1 MSIACA
7 CIRLMFDYAYKQLV
21 LFLSVDVHYD
31 LLKTY
36 VYSIAADSNKL
47 NLFTF
52 HVFCFLSYMC
62 GGH

>member
-1 MSIACA
+1 
-7 CIRLMFDYAYKQLV
+7 MFDYAYRQLV
-21 LFLSVDVHYD
+21 LFLSVAVRYD
-31 LLKTY
+31 WLKTY
-36 VYSIAADSNKL
+36 LYSITAGSDKL

>member
-1 MSIACA
+1 MCLY
-7 CIRLMFDYAYKQLV
+7 IRLMCDYAYKQLV
-21 LFLSVDVHYD
+21 LFLSVVVHYD

-36 VYSIAADSNKL
+36 LYSIAAGFDKL

-62 GGH
+62 GEH